1 MRTTMDIPDP
11 VYRELKSDAALKGRS
26 VKELILLRVTSP
38 AREAAATRRK
48 IGSLKLGPEGIY
60 EYIPFP

>member
-1 MRTTMDIPDP
+1 
-11 VYRELKSDAALKGRS
+11 

-48 IGSLKLGPEGIY
+48 IKFPAIKAKNPGSLKLGPEGVY